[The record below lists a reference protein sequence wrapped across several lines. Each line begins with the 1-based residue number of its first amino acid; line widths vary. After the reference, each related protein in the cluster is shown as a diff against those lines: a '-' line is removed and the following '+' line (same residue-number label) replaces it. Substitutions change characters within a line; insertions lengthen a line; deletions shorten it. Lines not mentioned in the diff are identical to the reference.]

1 MQDLDLLSRL
11 LGLEPPW
18 RMTRAELKL
27 ERGRIEALV
36 EYEGEGRCPLCD
48 RVMPRHDHRERT
60 WRHLDIFQYAFY
72 VTARAPRVR
81 CQEHGVQQL
90 PVPWAEG
97 RSGFTALF
105 ERAAIS
111 LLLQMSITGA
121 ARHLKVSWDEM
132 DGIMMRSVA
141 RGLSRR
147 EGRLIRF
154 IGVDEKAIKKRHKYF
169 TIVSDLESGT
179 VLYVGRGRKQEALDA
194 FWRKLSAA
202 QLAAV
207 EGVAMDMWAPYF
219 ESTTTYLPDAASK
232 IVFDKYHLVSY
243 LTKAVDLTRR
253 RTMRDTSLD
262 REALKGTKYSWLRN
276 PRNMTNEQRRKVS
289 SLALRYRS
297 LGRAWAI
304 KESFAHFWTYVRES
318 SARSFFKSWFGW
330 ASRSRIPAMIDVA
343 YTLKRHFE
351 NIITYLRLRITN
363 ASAEALNAKLQ
374 WIKFQAR
381 GYRNEER
388 FERAIMFHCGGL
400 DLYPAH
406 HKV

>member
-1 MQDLDLLSRL
+1 
-11 LGLEPPW
+11 
-18 RMTRAELKL
+18 MTNAELKL

-36 EYEGEGRCPLCD
+36 EYEGEGRCPVCAQSA
-48 RVMPRHDHRERT
+48 PKHDHRERT

-72 VTARAPRVR
+72 VTARVPRVR
-81 CQEHGVQQL
+81 CQEHGLQQL

-105 ERAAIS
+105 ERAAIA
-111 LLLQMSITGA
+111 LLLQMSITGV

-132 DGIMMRSVA
+132 DGIMARAVA

-147 EGRLIRF
+147 KDQFVRF
-154 IGVDEKAIKKRHKYF
+154 IGIDEKAIKKRHKYF

-179 VLYVGRGRKQEALDA
+179 VLYLGRGRKQQALDA
-194 FWRKLSAA
+194 FWSKLSPG

-219 ESTTTYLPDAASK
+219 ESTMMHLPDAASK
-232 IVFDKYHLVSY
+232 IVFDKYHLVGY

-262 REALKGTKYSWLRN
+262 REALKGTKYHWLRN
-276 PRNMTNEQRRKVS
+276 PRNMTCEQRREVS
-289 SLALRYRS
+289 SLAGQYRG

-304 KESFAHFWTYVRES
+304 KESFAHFWTYARES
-318 SARSFFKSWFGW
+318 SARSFFKQWFGW
-330 ASRSRIPAMIDVA
+330 ASRSRVPAMVDAA

-351 NIITYLRLRITN
+351 NIITYVHLRITN
-363 ASAEALNAKLQ
+363 ASSEALNSKLQ

-381 GYRNEER
+381 GYRNEDR
-388 FERAIMFHCGGL
+388 FERTILFHCGGL